1 MQTDTHVIDFLH
13 TSVIFG
19 IGEPINTPDSSNLDN
34 TLEYK
39 LSYVYQDVLWRIT
52 FCFAY
57 CVNVLV
63 YWV

>member
-39 LSYVYQDVLWRIT
+39 LSYVYQDVL
-52 FCFAY
+52 
-57 CVNVLV
+57 
-63 YWV
+63 